1 MKEESRNMRPGM
13 EMSQD
18 ADKLLRGMGAGALEE
33 LTRNIMPWW
42 IKNMPDR
49 DGDGFYGRID
59 GCENIVADAPRG
71 AILNARILWSF
82 SAAWMKVPDPLYLE
96 MAIRARNYIFRHFF
110 DDLHGG
116 TYWSLNSNGEPLETK
131 KQIYSQAFFIYA
143 LSAYH
148 TATGDRESLD
158 RAVSLFRLI
167 EKHSFDRERDGYFEA
182 FTREWGELA
191 DLRLSEKDANEKKT
205 MNTHLHLLEAYTS
218 LYRIWPDGELRRQLS
233 GLVRIFT
240 HRIVDPVTSHLNLFF
255 DEEWNCRSGIVSYGH
270 DIEAS
275 WLLYEAAEVLG
286 DADSVKGVALRI
298 ASAAH
303 EGLAED
309 GSLWYERDDAQGHF
323 DRDRHWWVQS
333 EGVVDFLHAWQLSGD
348 ESWLELSAN
357 LLEYIFTHL
366 VDADNGEWFWSI
378 RADGTVNRDDDKA
391 GFWKCPYHNS
401 RMCLEIMSRQEA
413 IEGRVLKNDPVDH
426 PGE

>member
-1 MKEESRNMRPGM
+1 
-13 EMSQD
+13 MSKD
-18 ADKLLRGMGAGALEE
+18 ADILLKRMGADALEE
-33 LTRNIMPWW
+33 LTRNIMPYW

-49 DGDGFYGRID
+49 QGEGFHGRID
-59 GCENIVADAPRG
+59 GSDNVIADAPRG

-82 SAAWMKVPDPLYLE
+82 SSAFIRVRDPLYLE
-96 MAIRARNYIFRHFF
+96 MATRARDYIFSHFF
-110 DDLHGG
+110 DDEYGG
-116 TYWSLNSNGEPLETK
+116 TYWSLNHTGEPLETK

-148 TATGDRESLD
+148 QATGDRESLD
-158 RAVSLFRLI
+158 RAIGLFRLI
-167 EKHSFDRERDGYFEA
+167 ERHSFDRERDGYFEA

-218 LYRIWPDGELRRQLS
+218 LFKIWPDAGLRRQLS

-240 HRIVDPVTSHLNLFF
+240 DRIVDPLTSHLNLFF
-255 DEEWNCRSGIVSYGH
+255 DEEWNCRSSIVSYGH

-275 WLLYEAAEVLG
+275 WLLCEAAEAL
-286 DADSVKGVALRI
+286 DEADSVKGVALRI
-298 ASAAH
+298 AVAAH

-309 GSLWYERDDAQGHF
+309 DSLWYEKDDATGHF

-333 EGVVDFLHAWQLSGD
+333 EGVVGFLNAWKLSGD
-348 ESWLELSAN
+348 ESWLELASG
-357 LLEYIFTHL
+357 LFEYISSHL
-366 VDADNGEWFWSI
+366 VDRDHGEWFWSI
-378 RADGTVNRDDDKA
+378 RAEGTVNRDDDKA

-401 RMCLEIMSRQEA
+401 RMCLEILSFC
-413 IEGRVLKNDPVDH
+413 VTS
-426 PGE
+426 

>member
-1 MKEESRNMRPGM
+1 MEPRNIQPGR
-13 EMSQD
+13 EMSKD
-18 ADKLLRGMGAGALEE
+18 ADKLLRRIGAGALEE
-33 LTRNIMPWW
+33 LTRNILPYW
-42 IKNMPDR
+42 IRNMPDR
-49 DGDGFYGRID
+49 NGDGFYGRID
-59 GCENIVADAPRG
+59 GRDNVVAEAPRG
-71 AILNARILWSF
+71 AILNARIMWSF
-82 SAAWMKVPDPLYLE
+82 SAAWMKVRDPLYLE
-96 MAIRARNYIFRHFF
+96 MATRARDYIFRHFF

-116 TYWSLNSNGEPLETK
+116 TYWCLKSNGEPLETK

-148 TATGDRESLD
+148 AATGDRESLE
-158 RAVSLFRLI
+158 RAITLFRLI

-182 FTREWGELA
+182 FTRGWGELA

-218 LYRIWPDGELRRQLS
+218 LYRIWPDEELRRQLS
-233 GLVRIFT
+233 GLVRIFAD
-240 HRIVDPVTSHLNLFF
+240 RIVDPATSHLNLFF
-255 DEEWNCRSGIVSYGH
+255 DEEWNCRSSIVSYGH

-275 WLLYEAAEVLG
+275 WLLCEAAEALG
-286 DADSVKGVALRI
+286 EADSISGVALRI

-309 GSLWYERDDAQGHF
+309 GSLFYERDDAKGHF

-333 EGVVDFLHAWQLSGD
+333 EGVVGFLNAWQLSGD
-348 ESWLELSAN
+348 KSWLELAAN
-357 LLEYIFTHL
+357 LFEYIIVNL
-366 VDADNGEWFWSI
+366 VDSDNGEWFWSI

-401 RMCLEIMSRQEA
+401 RMCLEILARQ
-413 IEGRVLKNDPVDH
+413 
-426 PGE
+426 

>member
-1 MKEESRNMRPGM
+1 MRPGM

-205 MNTHLHLLEAYTS
+205 MNTHLHLLEAYTN

-333 EGVVDFLHAWQLSGD
+333 EGVVGFLNAWQLSGD

>member
-1 MKEESRNMRPGM
+1 MEPRNMPPGR
-13 EMSQD
+13 EISRE
-18 ADKLLRGMGAGALEE
+18 ADRLLREMGTGALEE

-59 GCENIVADAPRG
+59 GRENVVSDAPHG

-82 SAAWMKVPDPLYLE
+82 SAAYLKLREQIYLE
-96 MAIRARNYIFRHFF
+96 MATRARNYIYRHFF

-116 TYWSLNSNGEPLETK
+116 TFWSLKSNGEPLETK

-148 TATGDRESLD
+148 MATGDRESLD

-191 DLRLSEKDANEKKT
+191 DLRLSMKDANEKKT

-218 LYRIWPDGELRRQLS
+218 LYRIWPDGELRTQLS

-240 HRIVDPVTSHLNLFF
+240 DKIVDPVTSHLNLFF
-255 DEEWNCRSGIVSYGH
+255 DEEWTCRSSIVSYGH

-275 WLLYEAAEVLG
+275 WLLCEAAEALG
-286 DADSVKGVALRI
+286 EAESVRGVALKI

-303 EGLAED
+303 EGLAGD
-309 GSLWYERDDAQGHF
+309 GSLFYEKDDAAGHF

-333 EGVVDFLHAWQLSGD
+333 EGVVGFLNAWQLSGD

-357 LLEYIFTHL
+357 IYEYIIANL
-366 VDADNGEWFWSI
+366 VDSDNGEWFWSI

-401 RMCLEIMSRQEA
+401 RMCLEIMAR
-413 IEGRVLKNDPVDH
+413 RPDH
-426 PGE
+426 L